1 MDVCTSCCSAEE
13 AVRCRELKVQEMQEK
28 TSAAHSRAL
37 SAKENER
44 SSATELACTQE
55 QLSVKQQSLSIL
67 KDKRLQ
73 LTQELTDLRK
83 AEAETRKELN
93 VCRCA
98 PALVLRACENR
109 TVTTM

>member
-1 MDVCTSCCSAEE
+1 M
-13 AVRCRELKVQEMQEK
+13 RCRELKVQEMQEK